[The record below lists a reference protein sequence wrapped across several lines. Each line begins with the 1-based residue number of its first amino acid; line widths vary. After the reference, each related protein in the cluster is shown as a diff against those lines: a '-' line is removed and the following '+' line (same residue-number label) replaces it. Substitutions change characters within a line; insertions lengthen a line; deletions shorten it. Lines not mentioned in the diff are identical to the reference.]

1 MRRVPD
7 FAPTP
12 PRVFPD
18 LVIGREITERG
29 KSRRGEDKVSICMMW
44 ACVGAKGWVAPI
56 VPIGACLAQTLR
68 LLHPPWLPP
77 PALSPAS
84 QSFFHLYK
92 FFSNLMQIQSEL
104 DCLTSSFQ
112 QVTILSL
119 TSQLQSSGLQQ
130 RKSFSD
136 EASGCIFT
144 HPYTMKYSA
153 IHQLWLDPSFVMFMW
168 HPLKNESRGLRLLAL
183 N

>member
-1 MRRVPD
+1 MPD

-44 ACVGAKGWVAPI
+44 ACVGWVAPI
-56 VPIGACLAQTLR
+56 VPIGACLAQPLR

-104 DCLTSSFQ
+104 DCLTSRYSKFN
-112 QVTILSL
+112 
-119 TSQLQSSGLQQ
+119 QSIAIWIAFDSG
-130 RKSFSD
+130 KDFS
-136 EASGCIFT
+136 EEKASA
-144 HPYTMKYSA
+144 M
-153 IHQLWLDPSFVMFMW
+153 
-168 HPLKNESRGLRLLAL
+168 RLLVVFSL
-183 N
+183 ILTP